1 MRHCASSRPGIFL
14 PINHSECVNEDK
26 SEHRTIAFVAILRF
40 AMFLYRRGLC
50 SIDFLIIRI
59 DCIVIFDCCRD
70 IMDCILCV

>member
-1 MRHCASSRPGIFL
+1 VLSDI
-14 PINHSECVNEDK
+14 CVNK
-26 SEHRTIAFVAILRF
+26 RTCCLRNTLHSVAILRF
-40 AMFLYRRGLC
+40 AMFLYRHGLC